1 MTVSDTADPY
11 ARPRLIEGW
20 SQHRL
25 SAATA
30 IVIGVGALGNEVA
43 KNLALAGV
51 GRLLL
56 CDPDVVDTTN
66 LSRSALFT
74 STDAGQAKVDA
85 AAGALARLSQATSV
99 VARQAT
105 LTAGVGLGELAEAR
119 LVLGCLDSRRSR
131 QELLGRCALADVPL
145 VDGGTGPWSG
155 EVRVRTSLDAGCYA
169 CALTP
174 YERGESDT
182 PRSCAEIQ
190 PPGAEPA
197 SIATTS
203 LVAAWMT
210 VTALRILLAL
220 PVGYEGLR
228 IEALIGST
236 APLSF
241 PRDPLCPYHERLPPV
256 DQHVPI
262 TNRDPVAALLA
273 AMPDASDVHTWTAF
287 GVAPRCLRCG
297 TRSEYDPR
305 RGAGGPLRCVQ
316 CQAVLRPQSSQNL
329 ADADP
334 SVTLDALSVAPQE
347 ILRVRSTGRGDRWV
361 QLAG

>member
-1 MTVSDTADPY
+1 MTVSETADPF
-11 ARPRLIEGW
+11 ARQRLIEGW

-56 CDPDVVDTTN
+56 CDPDVVDMTN

-74 STDAGQAKVDA
+74 SADAGRAKVDA

-105 LTAGVGLGELAEAR
+105 LTAGAGLGELAAAR

-131 QELLGRCALADVPL
+131 QELLGRCALAGVPL

-155 EVRVRTSLDAGCYA
+155 EVRVRISLDAGCYA
-169 CALTP
+169 CSLTP

-182 PRSCAEIQ
+182 PRSCAEIL

-197 SIATTS
+197 FIATTS

-210 VTALRILLAL
+210 VAALR
-220 PVGYEGLR
+220 
-228 IEALIGST
+228 S
-236 APLSF
+236 
-241 PRDPLCPYHERLPPV
+241 
-256 DQHVPI
+256 
-262 TNRDPVAALLA
+262 
-273 AMPDASDVHTWTAF
+273 
-287 GVAPRCLRCG
+287 CLRCRSG
-297 TRSEYDPR
+297 TRGCESRRSLDRRRRCRFRATRCAPITSGCHPLTSTFRSRTGTRWPR
-305 RGAGGPLRCVQ
+305 CSPPCPTPVMCTPGRPSQLHPDAYAAARDRSIIRGVAQGGC
-316 CQAVLRPQSSQNL
+316 CAVSSARPSS
-329 ADADP
+329 
-334 SVTLDALSVAPQE
+334 
-347 ILRVRSTGRGDRWV
+347 VRRAARTWPTPIRQPRWTPW
-361 QLAG
+361 G